1 MELLTLKI
9 TSPLVQE
16 ELQEGRRRADAQVK
30 RGMLAQMSGG
40 DGAAKHRSIPG
51 GGPLVTLK
59 ELAAELRMDRS
70 AARRYILRLGVKP
83 QRART
88 AESGYQVALVLTREQ
103 ADLIVARRRAEGY
116 C

>member
-1 MELLTLKI
+1 MLNPKELEENRRKLDELAKQSLLTQWAKK
-9 TSPLVQE
+9 SPQPSP
-16 ELQEGRRRADAQVK
+16 QKEGRA
-30 RGMLAQMSGG
+30 
-40 DGAAKHRSIPG
+40 
-51 GGPLVTLK
+51 VTLK
-59 ELAAELRMDRS
+59 ELAAELQMDRS

-88 AESGYQVALVLTREQ
+88 AESGYQTALVFTREQ